1 MLDLDFCL
9 VFEEVG
15 CVPPALVVVG
25 ARSRV
30 GHSGSSIV
38 EAWPAEMFSSD
49 EVAVLA
55 VRIFVFCVYVCV
67 EDCEESE
74 AWCCW

>member
-9 VFEEVG
+9 VFEEGG

-25 ARSRV
+25 ARSGV
-30 GHSGSSIV
+30 GYSGSSIV
-38 EAWPAEMFSSD
+38 EARPAGMFSSD

-55 VRIFVFCVYVCV
+55 VRVFVFGVYVCV
-67 EDCEESE
+67 EDCESE